1 MDSPDSNIKLKQQ
14 IEILRS
20 SNRRAILE
28 TIRDLRSEG
37 DLSVLPELFNLMLD
51 QEDLEMF
58 YEVCAFLNDLKE
70 KEAAEILADAIENPE
85 YREIQ
90 TPLVAACW
98 QNGLSYSKQINTFVD
113 VVVMGDYAAAI
124 EAFTVIEEAMG
135 ELGQQERSRLARSL
149 RSSLPDV
156 ENQKKP
162 LIMELVDVIESYQ
175 PPDPEDHDHDH
186 DHDHHLGFFTL

>member
-1 MDSPDSNIKLKQQ
+1 MDAQDSNLKLKQQ

-20 SNRRAILE
+20 TNRRAILE

-70 KEAAEILADAIENPE
+70 KEAAEILAEAIEDPQ

-90 TPLVAACW
+90 TQLVAACW
-98 QNGLSYSKQINTFVD
+98 QNGLSYGKQIATFVN
-113 VVVMGDYAAAI
+113 VVVRGDYAAAI
-124 EAFTVIEEAMG
+124 EAFTVIEAALG
-135 ELGQQERSRLARSL
+135 ELEQKERSRLAGSL
-149 RSSLPDV
+149 RSSLPEV
-156 ENQKKP
+156 EIQKKP
-162 LIMELVDVIESYQ
+162 LVMELVDVIESFQ
-175 PPDPEDHDHDH
+175 PPAHGEEEPDHPNA
-186 DHDHHLGFFTL
+186 

>member
-20 SNRRAILE
+20 TNRRAILE

-37 DLSVLPELFNLMLD
+37 DIAVLPELFNLMLD

-70 KEAAEILADAIENPE
+70 KEAAEILAEAIENPE

-98 QNGLSYSKQINTFVD
+98 QNGLSYGKQITTFVD
-113 VVVMGDYAAAI
+113 VVIKGDYAAAI
-124 EAFTVIEEAMG
+124 EAFTVIEEAIG
-135 ELGQQERSRLARSL
+135 ELEQRERARLAGSL
-149 RSSLPDV
+149 KSSLPEV
-156 ENQKKP
+156 EIQKKP

-175 PPDPEDHDHDH
+175 APETGDQEPDH
-186 DHDHHLGFFTL
+186 TNV

>member
-58 YEVCAFLNDLKE
+58 YEVCAFLNDLKD

-98 QNGLSYSKQINTFVD
+98 QNGLSYGKQINTFVD
-113 VVVMGDYAAAI
+113 VVVKGDYAAAI

-135 ELGQQERSRLARSL
+135 ELGQKVRSRLARSL
-149 RSSLPDV
+149 KSSLPDV

-186 DHDHHLGFFTL
+186 DHDHANA